1 MSQGKRKTQ
10 DPEDRGRRIRKEIFS
25 WIRTLAVAVLLAVV
39 LTQFVFVNAT
49 VPTGSMRD
57 TIWEGDRLIALR
69 FSYWFGE
76 PDRGDIVIFNPQDY
90 PGQHYIKRVIGLP
103 GETVEGRDGL
113 VYIDGQP
120 LEEPYVKEKL
130 EENFG
135 PFTVPEDS
143 YFVMGDNRN
152 NSNDSR
158 FWEHPFVEKKDILGK
173 AALRYYPELS
183 TFSDPTYVQ

>member
-1 MSQGKRKTQ
+1 MSQGKRKAQ

>member
-135 PFTVPEDS
+135 PFAVPEDS